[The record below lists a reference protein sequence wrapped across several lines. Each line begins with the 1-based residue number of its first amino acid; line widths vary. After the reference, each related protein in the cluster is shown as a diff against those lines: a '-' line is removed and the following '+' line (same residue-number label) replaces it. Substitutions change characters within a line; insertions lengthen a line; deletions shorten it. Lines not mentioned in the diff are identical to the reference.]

1 MHTSAAVWRPI
12 TPGFPQA
19 YSNNRN
25 PRMDIFHING
35 NQVAQLDPTQTVA
48 LEHGFL
54 WLDVTHEEVAGD
66 TAAWREAVQRATG
79 IHVYDPHLSDI
90 INLAHPSYF
99 DSTQDY
105 AMVVFRKLA
114 LDGNSPVEL
123 AEADDR
129 KRKVPPA
136 LTRLNTKPVTF
147 LLMGRALVTVHAP
160 NSRTIEAV
168 RTRLLEKKGK
178 PDSNQSGAR
187 LPASPEELMLR
198 LLNAMVDQYL
208 ALRQP
213 LTGQIDRW
221 QRALLNPR
229 NRFNDWTALLD
240 ARIELRKLDHL
251 CEGQR
256 DAMQELR
263 DYLVDSLDGSENGRT
278 KDLMLVRV
286 NDVMEHI
293 TRVLNHAQR
302 LESTIESAVQIHFSA
317 MAHRTSEIMRT
328 LTVITA
334 LFMPLTLITGI
345 FGMNFVD
352 MPLLR
357 DKDGFWFAIGGM
369 ALLVVVLLLLFRRKR
384 YLADAA
390 RDSER

>member
-1 MHTSAAVWRPI
+1 
-12 TPGFPQA
+12 
-19 YSNNRN
+19 
-25 PRMDIFHING
+25 MDIFHINS
-35 NQVAQLDPTQTVA
+35 NNVTQLVEPPSEIPA
-48 LEHGFL
+48 HGFF
-54 WLDVTHEEVAGD
+54 WLDATHDEVATD
-66 TAAWREAVQRATG
+66 TAAWRDAVERATG
-79 IHVYDPHLSDI
+79 IHIYDPHLSDI
-90 INLAHPSYF
+90 VNLSHPSYF

-114 LDGNSPVEL
+114 LDGEGVSDP
-123 AEADDR
+123 AESIDR
-129 KRKVPPA
+129 KRKIPPA
-136 LTRLNTKPVTF
+136 LTKLATRPVAF
-147 LLMGRALVTVHAP
+147 LLMDHALITVHAA
-160 NSRTIEAV
+160 NSRTIEAA
-168 RTRLLEKKGK
+168 RARLLDQKTKRDG
-178 PDSNQSGAR
+178 NQHISR
-187 LPASPEELMLR
+187 LPGSPEELMLR

-229 NRFNDWTALLD
+229 SPFNDWNALLD

-263 DYLVDSLDGSENGRT
+263 DYLVDSIDGSDNGRT
-278 KDLMLVRV
+278 KDLMLVRI

-334 LFMPLTLITGI
+334 LFMPLTVITGI
-345 FGMNFVD
+345 FGMNFAE
-352 MPLLR
+352 MPLL
-357 DKDGFWFAIGGM
+357 KEESGFWIAMGGM
-369 ALLVVVLLLLFRRKR
+369 SAVVAILLLLFRRKR
-384 YLADAA
+384 YLQDDA
-390 RDSER
+390 RQ

>member
-1 MHTSAAVWRPI
+1 
-12 TPGFPQA
+12 
-19 YSNNRN
+19 
-25 PRMDIFHING
+25 MDVFHIGG
-35 NQVAQLDPTQTVA
+35 NQVAQLA
-48 LEHGFL
+48 LPMGEYPSQGFL
-54 WLDVTHEEVAGD
+54 WLDATHDEVAAD
-66 TAAWREAVQRATG
+66 TGAWRDAVERVTG
-79 IHVYDPHLSDI
+79 VHVYDPHLTDAT
-90 INLAHPSYF
+90 NLSHPSYF

-114 LDGNSPVEL
+114 LDIGDEE
-123 AEADDR
+123 AER
-129 KRKVPPA
+129 KRKIPPA
-136 LTRLNTKPVTF
+136 LTKLATRPVTF
-147 LLMGRALVTVHAP
+147 LLLGRALVTVHAS
-160 NSRTIEAV
+160 NSRTIEAA
-168 RTRLLEKKGK
+168 RNRLLEHKGK
-178 PDSNQSGAR
+178 RDGSAYSSRP
-187 LPASPEELMLR
+187 PASPEELMLR

-213 LTGQIDRW
+213 LTAQIDRW

-229 NRFNDWTALLD
+229 NPFNDWAALLD

-263 DYLVDSLDGSENGRT
+263 DYLVDSLDDDTRA

-302 LESTIESAVQIHFSA
+302 LEASIESAVQIHFSA

-345 FGMNFVD
+345 FGMNFSE
-352 MPLLR
+352 MPLL
-357 DKDGFWFAIGGM
+357 KDSSGFWITMGM
-369 ALLVVVLLLLFRRKR
+369 MAVIVVVLLFFFRRKR
-384 YLADAA
+384 YLD
-390 RDSER
+390 DSRHNDE

>member
-1 MHTSAAVWRPI
+1 
-12 TPGFPQA
+12 
-19 YSNNRN
+19 
-25 PRMDIFHING
+25 MDIFHVNS
-35 NQVAQLDPTQTVA
+35 NHVTQLEQFTPDTA
-48 LEHGFL
+48 SSGFL
-54 WLDVTHEEVAGD
+54 WIDVTHDEVAAD
-66 TAAWREAVQRATG
+66 TAAWRDAIASATG
-79 IHVYDPHLSDI
+79 TQIYDPHLTDA
-90 INLAHPSYF
+90 INLSHPSYF

-114 LDGNSPVEL
+114 LDGTGTLEEPVD
-123 AEADDR
+123 AGNTSA
-129 KRKVPPA
+129 KRKIPPA
-136 LTRLNTKPVTF
+136 LTKLTTKPVTF
-147 LLMGRALVTVHAP
+147 LLMERALVTVHAAH
-160 NSRTIEAV
+160 SRTIEAT
-168 RTRLLEKKGK
+168 RARLLEFKNKRDGG
-178 PDSNQSGAR
+178 PHALR
-187 LPASPEELMLR
+187 PPASPEELMLR

-213 LTGQIDRW
+213 LTAQIDRW

-229 NRFNDWTALLD
+229 SPFNDWNALLD

-263 DYLVDSLDGSENGRT
+263 DYLVDTVDSSNNSRI

-302 LESTIESAVQIHFSA
+302 LESSIESAVQIHFSA

-345 FGMNFVD
+345 FGMNFAA
-352 MPLLR
+352 MPLLS
-357 DKDGFWFAIGGM
+357 DESGFWITMGM
-369 ALLVVVLLLLFRRKR
+369 MAVIVVTLLIFFWRKR
-384 YLADAA
+384 YLHDKAP
-390 RDSER
+390 DSDR

>member
-1 MHTSAAVWRPI
+1 
-12 TPGFPQA
+12 
-19 YSNNRN
+19 
-25 PRMDIFHING
+25 
-35 NQVAQLDPTQTVA
+35 
-48 LEHGFL
+48 
-54 WLDVTHEEVAGD
+54 
-66 TAAWREAVQRATG
+66 
-79 IHVYDPHLSDI
+79 
-90 INLAHPSYF
+90 
-99 DSTQDY
+99 
-105 AMVVFRKLA
+105 
-114 LDGNSPVEL
+114 
-123 AEADDR
+123 
-129 KRKVPPA
+129 
-136 LTRLNTKPVTF
+136 
-147 LLMGRALVTVHAP
+147 
-160 NSRTIEAV
+160 
-168 RTRLLEKKGK
+168 
-178 PDSNQSGAR
+178 
-187 LPASPEELMLR
+187 MLR

-229 NRFNDWTALLD
+229 SPFNDWSALLD

-263 DYLVDSLDGSENGRT
+263 DYLVDSMDSAQNSRT
-278 KDLMLVRV
+278 KDLMLVRI

-293 TRVLNHAQR
+293 TRVLAHAQR

-345 FGMNFVD
+345 FGMNFVE

-357 DKDGFWFAIGGM
+357 DNAGFWITIGFM
-369 ALLVVVLLLLFRRKR
+369 VLIVIGLLLFFWRKR
-384 YLADAA
+384 YLDD
-390 RDSER
+390 RVLNNDQ

>member
-1 MHTSAAVWRPI
+1 
-12 TPGFPQA
+12 
-19 YSNNRN
+19 
-25 PRMDIFHING
+25 
-35 NQVAQLDPTQTVA
+35 
-48 LEHGFL
+48 
-54 WLDVTHEEVAGD
+54 
-66 TAAWREAVQRATG
+66 
-79 IHVYDPHLSDI
+79 
-90 INLAHPSYF
+90 
-99 DSTQDY
+99 
-105 AMVVFRKLA
+105 
-114 LDGNSPVEL
+114 
-123 AEADDR
+123 
-129 KRKVPPA
+129 
-136 LTRLNTKPVTF
+136 
-147 LLMGRALVTVHAP
+147 
-160 NSRTIEAV
+160 
-168 RTRLLEKKGK
+168 
-178 PDSNQSGAR
+178 
-187 LPASPEELMLR
+187 MLR

-263 DYLVDSLDGSENGRT
+263 DHLVESLDTSENGRT

-352 MPLLR
+352 MPLLH
-357 DKDGFWFAIGGM
+357 DKGGFWYAIGGM
-369 ALLVVVLLLLFRRKR
+369 AVLVVVLLLLFRRKR
-384 YLADAA
+384 YLEDSA
-390 RDSER
+390 RNSER

>member
-1 MHTSAAVWRPI
+1 
-12 TPGFPQA
+12 
-19 YSNNRN
+19 
-25 PRMDIFHING
+25 MDIFHVNS
-35 NQVAQLDPTQTVA
+35 NQVTQLERLDAGPPP
-48 LEHGFL
+48 HGFL
-54 WLDVTHEEVAGD
+54 WIDVTHEEVAAD
-66 TAAWREAVQRATG
+66 PAAWRDTIAKLTG
-79 IHVYDPHLSDI
+79 TLVYDPHMTDVVNLS
-90 INLAHPSYF
+90 HPSYF

-114 LDGNSPVEL
+114 LDGTGALEES
-123 AEADDR
+123 ASTR
-129 KRKVPPA
+129 KIPPA
-136 LTRLNTKPVTF
+136 LTKLVTKPVAF
-147 LLMGRALVTVHAP
+147 LLMEKALVTVHAP
-160 NSRTIEAV
+160 NSRTIEAT
-168 RTRLLEKKGK
+168 RARLLEYRSKRDGSANGLR
-178 PDSNQSGAR
+178 PPG
-187 LPASPEELMLR
+187 SPEELMLR

-221 QRALLNPR
+221 QRALLNPSSA
-229 NRFNDWTALLD
+229 FKDWNALLD

-263 DYLVDSLDGSENGRT
+263 DYMVDTMDGSQNGRI
-278 KDLMLVRV
+278 KDQMLVRV

-345 FGMNFVD
+345 FGMNFAV
-352 MPLLR
+352 MPLL
-357 DKDGFWFAIGGM
+357 KDESGFWITIGLM
-369 ALLVVVLLLLFRRKR
+369 AVIVAVLLVLFWRKR
-384 YLADAA
+384 YLDDKD
-390 RDSER
+390 R

>member
-1 MHTSAAVWRPI
+1 
-12 TPGFPQA
+12 
-19 YSNNRN
+19 
-25 PRMDIFHING
+25 MDFFHINS
-35 NQVAQLDPTQTVA
+35 NSATQFAQMPTEVPA
-48 LEHGFL
+48 HGFL
-54 WLDVTHEEVAGD
+54 WLDATHDEVAAD
-66 TAAWREAVQRATG
+66 PAAWRDAVERATG
-79 IHVYDPHLSDI
+79 IHIYDPHLTDVV
-90 INLAHPSYF
+90 NLAHPSYF

-114 LDGNSPVEL
+114 LDGDASSESPD
-123 AEADDR
+123 ASDR
-129 KRKVPPA
+129 KRKIPPA
-136 LTRLNTKPVTF
+136 LTKLATKPVAF
-147 LLMGRALVTVHAP
+147 LLMGQSLVTVHATH
-160 NSRTIEAV
+160 SRTIEAA
-168 RTRLLEKKGK
+168 RARLLEQKNKRDGS
-178 PDSNQSGAR
+178 PGR
-187 LPASPEELMLR
+187 LPGSAEELMLR

-229 NRFNDWTALLD
+229 SPFNDWNALLD
-240 ARIELRKLDHL
+240 ARIELRKLDLL

-263 DYLVDSLDGSENGRT
+263 DYLVDSMDASNSRS

-293 TRVLNHAQR
+293 TRVLSHAQR

-345 FGMNFVD
+345 FGMNFVE
-352 MPLLR
+352 MPLLK
-357 DKDGFWFAIGGM
+357 DKSGFWIAMGAM
-369 ALLVVVLLLLFRRKR
+369 LVVVAGLLFFFRRKR
-384 YLADAA
+384 YLDDHAP
-390 RDSER
+390 DSERQ

>member
-1 MHTSAAVWRPI
+1 ME
-12 TPGFPQA
+12 
-19 YSNNRN
+19 
-25 PRMDIFHING
+25 IFHVNSNHVSRLEQIDAG
-35 NQVAQLDPTQTVA
+35 LPAQ
-48 LEHGFL
+48 GFL
-54 WLDVTHEEVAGD
+54 WIDATHDEVAAD
-66 TAAWREAVQRATG
+66 PAAWRDAITKATG
-79 IHVYDPHLSDI
+79 TQIYDPHMTDV
-90 INLAHPSYF
+90 INLSHPSYF

-114 LDGNSPVEL
+114 LDGNGPPEEL
-123 AEADDR
+123 PDATNPAT
-129 KRKVPPA
+129 KRKIPPA
-136 LTRLNTKPVTF
+136 LTKLATKPVTF
-147 LLMGRALVTVHAP
+147 LLMERALVTVHAV
-160 NSRTIEAV
+160 NSRTIEAT
-168 RTRLLEKKGK
+168 RARLLELKNKRDGG
-178 PDSNQSGAR
+178 PHTVR
-187 LPASPEELMLR
+187 PPASPEELMLR

-213 LTGQIDRW
+213 LTAQIDRW

-229 NRFNDWTALLD
+229 SPFNDWNALLD

-263 DYLVDSLDGSENGRT
+263 DYMVDTMDTAHNTRI

-345 FGMNFVD
+345 FGMNFAI
-352 MPLLR
+352 MPLL
-357 DKDGFWFAIGGM
+357 KDESGFWIAMGM
-369 ALLVVVLLLLFRRKR
+369 MAVIVVVLLIFFWRKR
-384 YLADAA
+384 YLEDND
-390 RDSER
+390 R

>member
-1 MHTSAAVWRPI
+1 
-12 TPGFPQA
+12 
-19 YSNNRN
+19 
-25 PRMDIFHING
+25 MDIFHVNSTGAI
-35 NQVAQLDPTQTVA
+35 QLTDIPA
-48 LEHGFL
+48 EAPAHGFL
-54 WLDVTHEEVAGD
+54 WLDTTHDEVAAD
-66 TAAWREAVQRATG
+66 LSAWRDAVERVTG
-79 IHVYDPHLSDI
+79 VHIFDPHLTDV
-90 INLAHPSYF
+90 INVAHPSYF

-114 LDGNSPVEL
+114 LEGDASVEPVT
-123 AEADDR
+123 ATDR
-129 KRKVPPA
+129 QRKIPPA
-136 LTRLNTKPVTF
+136 LTKLATKPVAF
-147 LLMGRALVTVHAP
+147 LLMGNALVTVHAI
-160 NSRTIEAV
+160 NSRTIEAT
-168 RTRLLEKKGK
+168 RARLLEQKNKREGG
-178 PDSNQSGAR
+178 PLPSR
-187 LPASPEELMLR
+187 LPSSPEELMLR

-229 NRFNDWTALLD
+229 SPFNDWNALLD
-240 ARIELRKLDHL
+240 ARIELRKLDLL

-263 DYLVDSLDGSENGRT
+263 DYLVDTMDVSHNSRS

-334 LFMPLTLITGI
+334 LFMPLTLITGV
-345 FGMNFVD
+345 FGMNFAD
-352 MPLLR
+352 MPLLKE
-357 DKDGFWFAIGGM
+357 KDGFWIAMGGM
-369 ALLVVVLLLLFRRKR
+369 VVVVIGLLFVFRRKR
-384 YLADAA
+384 YIADHTP
-390 RDSER
+390 DG